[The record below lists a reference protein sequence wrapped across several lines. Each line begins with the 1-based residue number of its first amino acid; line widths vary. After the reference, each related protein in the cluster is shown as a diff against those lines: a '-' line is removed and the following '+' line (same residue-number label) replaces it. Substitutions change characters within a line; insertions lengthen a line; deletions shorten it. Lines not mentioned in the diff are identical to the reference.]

1 MRVQKREKLKQ
12 QINRIF
18 IHSRRLYGSPKIT
31 AALKQ
36 EGVQVS
42 EKTVARRM
50 KEMGLRSRTVKKTKA
65 TTNSKHSLPVHENLL
80 NRQFRPQSL
89 NKAWVTDIT
98 YCPTDEGWLYLA
110 SVMDLCSRKVVGFQM
125 GERMTKGRPT
135 TSAGRSQA

>member
-1 MRVQKREKLKQ
+1 MRAQKREKLKQ

-89 NKAWVTDIT
+89 NKA
-98 YCPTDEGWLYLA
+98 
-110 SVMDLCSRKVVGFQM
+110 
-125 GERMTKGRPT
+125 
-135 TSAGRSQA
+135 